1 MNKEALISFLRVV
14 KHHSFRNGYR
24 YRGFQYEEAHVLAN
38 GPSINESIS
47 SINFEGK
54 VLFVLNNFARS
65 HDLFTRLKPQ
75 NYVFADPAFWDSD
88 MEEPVLMDIVHLTSW
103 DINVYLPFEIYRK
116 EKVQKFFSSNIFIH
130 LIPYNKTYIEGFGD
144 WQVKAYMKNYG
155 TPITANVLV
164 ATLFLAIN
172 SGAQNIHI
180 YGADH
185 TWTKSIIV
193 NDSNQVCIADTH
205 FNSETKFYPW
215 LKHDNTPFLMSE
227 ILEAFARMFRGY
239 EYIEKYAKRIGVR
252 IINETPGS
260 FIDSFERSKK

>member
-1 MNKEALISFLRVV
+1 MNKEILISFLRVV
-14 KHHSFRNGYR
+14 KYRSFRNGYR
-24 YRGFQYEEAHVLAN
+24 YRGFQYEEALVLAN
-38 GPSINESIS
+38 GPSLNESIP

-65 HDLFTRLKPQ
+65 HDLFTLLKPQ

-103 DINVYLPFEIYRK
+103 DINVYIPTEAYRK
-116 EKVQKFFSSNIFIH
+116 KKVQKIFSLNIFIH
-130 LIPYNKTYIEGFGD
+130 LIPYNNTYIEGFGD

-172 SGAQNIHI
+172 SGAQKIHI

-205 FNSETKFYPW
+205 FNSESKCYPW
-215 LKHDNTPFLMSE
+215 LKRDNTPFLMSE
-227 ILEAFARMFRGY
+227 ILETFARMFRGY
-239 EYIEKYAKRIGVR
+239 EYIEKYAKKLGVR